1 MLSVHFIVEVIIR
14 QAKPDPRDFE
24 ALSPRFVFG
33 LNMSIAIVPCDSF
46 VKKNAKSRLR
56 VTMTVQFALG
66 PKTFITFKFFD

>member
-46 VKKNAKSRLR
+46 VKNAKSRLR
-56 VTMTVQFALG
+56 VTMTVQFALD
-66 PKTFITFKFFD
+66 PKMFITFKFFD